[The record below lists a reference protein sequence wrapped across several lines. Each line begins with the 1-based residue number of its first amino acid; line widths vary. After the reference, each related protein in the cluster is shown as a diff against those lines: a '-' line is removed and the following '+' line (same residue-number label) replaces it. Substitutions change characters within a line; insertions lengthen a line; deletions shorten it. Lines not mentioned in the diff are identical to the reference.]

1 MLLKESIKSI
11 KDLCDEEVKC
21 IRIYPRKNMV
31 DIMLPFSKIK
41 ICIEIEGKTVEEQV
55 GDFIEKVN
63 LELREME
70 NHLSDCEL

>member
-1 MLLKESIKSI
+1 
-11 KDLCDEEVKC
+11 
-21 IRIYPRKNMV
+21 MV